1 MSMLPPVTPDQFLAE
16 LFSSRAA
23 ATGAVIRRNARD
35 IDRYYGRAAFLEEM
49 RRRGFSVVEKAD
61 PTPGVTGGQGA
72 ISCGNRFGNRTV
84 SGSAR

>member
-23 ATGAVIRRNARD
+23 ATGAVIRRNVRD

-49 RRRGFSVVEKAD
+49 RRRGFSVVENA
-61 PTPGVTGGQGA
+61 GQMV
-72 ISCGNRFGNRTV
+72 IFCNREPIRRL
-84 SGSAR
+84 A